1 MKRLFIT
8 AMLSIAA
15 AGTALAADLPQ
26 PAPPP
31 QAPALY
37 VPTVAPVYNW
47 GGIYVG
53 INGGWGFGQSSW
65 TATTTGAFTGGTWN
79 TSDNGGVVG
88 GTVGANFQT
97 DAFVFGVEGDWDY
110 SGINTGT
117 SATICSVTGACQV
130 GNNWLA
136 TVRGRAGW
144 AVDRVLFYGTAGGA
158 FANVQAQ
165 VGGVTTTKTQ
175 AGWTAGAGIEWAF
188 ADNWTARVEYL
199 YVDLGTYSGT
209 CSSAGCLAATG
220 TTGIPFSVNL
230 TENLVRAGVDFKFR

>member
-165 VGGVTTTKTQ
+165 VGGVTTTKT
-175 AGWTAGAGIEWAF
+175 
-188 ADNWTARVEYL
+188 
-199 YVDLGTYSGT
+199 
-209 CSSAGCLAATG
+209 
-220 TTGIPFSVNL
+220 
-230 TENLVRAGVDFKFR
+230 

>member
-15 AGTALAADLPQ
+15 AGSAAAADLPQ
-26 PAPPP
+26 PAPIP
-31 QAPALY
+31 QAPAAY
-37 VPTVAPVYNW
+37 IPTVAPVYNW

-65 TATTTGAFTGGTWN
+65 TATTTGGFTGGTWN

-97 DAFVFGVEGDWDY
+97 GEFVFGVEGDWDY
-110 SGINTGT
+110 SAINTGT
-117 SATICSVTGACQV
+117 SATICSVTGTCQV

-136 TVRGRAGW
+136 TVRARAGW

-158 FANVQAQ
+158 FANVQAE
-165 VGGVTTTKTQ
+165 VGSLTTTKTQ
-175 AGWTAGAGIEWAF
+175 VGLDRRCWCRMGLC
-188 ADNWTARVEYL
+188 R
-199 YVDLGTYSGT
+199 
-209 CSSAGCLAATG
+209 
-220 TTGIPFSVNL
+220 
-230 TENLVRAGVDFKFR
+230 